1 MFDPVLSCLPHGI
14 FNRLKRFVAGAC
26 LLPIGLSLAFGA
38 GETEAAASASVTPEK
53 IINILPGGAGN
64 PTEVN
69 TFSDANEVTVS
80 DSVVSAEAAPGGGI
94 RLTYKI
100 NGYGGIVLR
109 DGGLDIARLATLR
122 HRILQ
127 VEGEATRPQLQ
138 FTSNGGARCFFPV
151 DVTPAGKVTEAAADV
166 AAFGHFTAFNAPLLA
181 DARQVALVL
190 PAGQGVIDIKTL
202 ELVTGGEIDASALP
216 PYPARTKVALP
227 PGLGA
232 WTYGT
237 PAFVAGE
244 VARYNADAP
253 ADRRLRYLFQHSGTI
268 EIPASGKPIFRWNG
282 GRAAALQAALREAGQ
297 KDIHVLP
304 MIDGLTANVSR
315 VSGDEWK
322 RIAEEVGAV
331 IEPDAATFGVH
342 FDLEPHDPHVYLLF
356 SHMRKF
362 TAKPVTAAVAHSSP
376 DLFRY
381 TDMGVLMGYDY
392 AYTPENFRVA
402 LNAKV
407 TDFLAHAREGRGLAM
422 IGLPAIATHHEM
434 EAVADT
440 LTGPR
445 ESTGFSMADFVTA
458 GFDVTEAALRG
469 LPAANGHFTGYS
481 VWAIHQPEA
490 LHAPSDTRY
499 YFPGHVPAP
508 VWKLFIER
516 GRQ

>member
-1 MFDPVLSCLPHGI
+1 MTNSNHPPSPRMAFTSSIPRRICVRLLRSALALVL
-14 FNRLKRFVAGAC
+14 AGA
-26 LLPIGLSLAFGA
+26 GLVS
-38 GETEAAASASVTPEK
+38 AATPET
-53 IINILPGGAGN
+53 IVNILPGGAGN
-64 PTEVN
+64 PTEGHA
-69 TFSDANEVTVS
+69 FSDANEVTAS
-80 DSVVSAEAAPGGGI
+80 DSSVIAGPAPGGGV

-109 DGGLDIARLATLR
+109 EGDLDIARLASLR
-122 HRILQ
+122 FRIRQ
-127 VEGEATRPQLQ
+127 VEGKTTRPQLQ
-138 FTSNGGARCFFPV
+138 FTNHAGARCFFPV
-151 DVTPAGKVTEAAADV
+151 DVIPAGEHDEEDIGVV
-166 AAFGHFTAFNAPLLA
+166 AFGHFTAFNAPLLA

-190 PAGQGVIDIKTL
+190 PAGQGVIDIEAL

-216 PYPARTKVALP
+216 PHPARTKVALP

-253 ADRRLRYLFQHSGTI
+253 RERRLRYLFQHSGTI
-268 EIPASGKPIFRWNG
+268 EIPASGKPVFHWNG
-282 GRAAALQAALREAGQ
+282 GRAAALQAALAAAGQ
-297 KDIHVLP
+297 TDIRVLP

-315 VSGDEWK
+315 VSPEEWA
-322 RIAEEVGAV
+322 RIAAEVGAV
-331 IEPDAATFGVH
+331 IEPDEAAFGVH

-356 SHMRKF
+356 SRMREF

-392 AYTPENFRVA
+392 AYTPENFRTA
-402 LNAKV
+402 LSAKV
-407 TDFLAHAREGRGLAM
+407 NDFLAHAREGGGLAM

-440 LTGPR
+440 ERGPR
-445 ESTGFSMADFVTA
+445 EHTGFAMADFVTA
-458 GFDVTEAALRG
+458 GIDATETALRE
-469 LPAANGHFTGYS
+469 LPAANAHFTGYS

-490 LHAPSDTRY
+490 LHAPGDTRY
-499 YFPGHVPAP
+499 YFPGHISPP
-508 VWKLFIER
+508 VWRLFSEQDR
-516 GRQ
+516 P